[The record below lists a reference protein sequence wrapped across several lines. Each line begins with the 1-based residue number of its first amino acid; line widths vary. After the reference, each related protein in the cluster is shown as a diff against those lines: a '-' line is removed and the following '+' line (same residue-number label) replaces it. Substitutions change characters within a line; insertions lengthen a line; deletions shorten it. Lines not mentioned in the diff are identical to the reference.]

1 MSQSERFLQAC
12 RSQQTDCT
20 PVWLM
25 RQAGRYMEEY
35 RKLREQYPIMT
46 LCKTP
51 ELAARVTLQPI
62 RRFNLDAAIIFADI
76 LLPLEPLGLKLEFAK
91 GEGPVIYNPIRTTQ
105 DVEQLRPVEPE
116 ESLKYVLD
124 AIRIVRREL
133 DGKIPLIGFAGAP
146 FTMASYMIEG
156 GSSKNYLHAKSFMYY
171 NPDAWHKLMNHLAL
185 IIRDYLL
192 AQVRFGAQAVQ
203 LFDSWAGILS
213 PSDYKEYVFPYS
225 RLILESVAQSGV
237 PVIHFGTDTLGL
249 LPCFKEAGGDVI
261 GVDWRVSLTEA
272 RLILGEN
279 VVLQGNLDPALLFA
293 PLPVMK
299 RNVERILREAYSGA
313 DMHTESLL
321 KTPRGFIFNLGHG
334 VLQETPVNNV
344 EALINMVHELS
355 SGGIK

>member
-51 ELAARVTLQPI
+51 ELAARVTLQPVQ
-62 RRFNLDAAIIFADI
+62 RFNLDAAIIFADI

-91 GEGPVIYNPIRTTQ
+91 GEGPVIHNPIRTTK
-105 DVEQLRPVEPE
+105 DVELLRPVLPE
-116 ESLKYVLD
+116 ESLNFVLE

-133 DGKIPLIGFAGAP
+133 NGKIPLIGFAGAP

-156 GSSKNYLHAKSFMYY
+156 SSSRNYLHAKSFMY
-171 NPDAWHKLMNHLAL
+171 NNSSAWHKLMNRLAL
-185 IIRDYLL
+185 TIRDYLL
-192 AQVRFGAQAVQ
+192 AQVCFGAQVIQ

-213 PSDYKEYVFPYS
+213 PSDYREYVMPHS
-225 RLILESVAQSGV
+225 RLILESVAKSGV

-249 LPCFKEAGGDVI
+249 LPYFKEAGGDII
-261 GVDWRVSLTEA
+261 GIDWRVDINNT
-272 RLILGEN
+272 RKILGDN
-279 VVLQGNLDPALLFA
+279 VVIQGNLDPAVLMA
-293 PLPVMK
+293 PLPIIK
-299 RNVERILREAYSGA
+299 RNVERILLEAGMRVEPPGKA
-313 DMHTESLL
+313 
-321 KTPRGFIFNLGHG
+321 PRGFIFNLGHG
-334 VLQETPVNNV
+334 ILQETPVNNV

-355 SGGIK
+355 SGDPM

>member
-1 MSQSERFLQAC
+1 MTQSERFLQAC
-12 RSQQTDCT
+12 KLQQTDCT

-62 RRFNLDAAIIFADI
+62 QRFNLDAAIIFADI
-76 LLPLEPLGLKLEFAK
+76 LLPLEPLGLELEFAK

-116 ESLKYVLD
+116 ESLQYVLD

-156 GSSKNYLHAKSFMYY
+156 NGSRNYLHSKSFMYD
-171 NPDAWHKLMNHLAL
+171 NPLAWHKLMNHLAL
-185 IIRDYLL
+185 TTRDYLL
-192 AQVRFGAQAVQ
+192 AQVRFGAQVIQ

-213 PSDYKEYVFPYS
+213 PSDYREYVMPHS
-225 RLILESVAQSGV
+225 LLVLESVAKSGV
-237 PVIHFGTDTLGL
+237 PVIHFGTGTLGL
-249 LPCFKEAGGDVI
+249 LNHFKEAGGNVI
-261 GVDWRVSLTEA
+261 GIDWRVNINDA
-272 RLILGEN
+272 RNILGDN
-279 VVLQGNLDPALLFA
+279 IVIQGNLDPAVLLA
-293 PLPVMK
+293 PLPIIK
-299 RNVERILREAYSGA
+299 RNIERILAEAG
-313 DMHTESLL
+313 MRTELQR
-321 KTPRGFIFNLGHG
+321 KAPRGFIFNLGHG

-355 SGGIK
+355 SGDPM